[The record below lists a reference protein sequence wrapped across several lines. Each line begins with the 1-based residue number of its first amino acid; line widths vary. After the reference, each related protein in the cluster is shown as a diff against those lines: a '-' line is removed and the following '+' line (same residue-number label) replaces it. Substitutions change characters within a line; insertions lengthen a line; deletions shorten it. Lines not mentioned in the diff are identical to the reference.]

1 MNIADEVAIGF
12 LAVDRGFIDQKN
24 LGESIRKWLENAPD
38 QGLCDYFTE
47 MGLLTANQ
55 VRDLQGEFLTVIPA
69 SGEET
74 DEFQT
79 QDWGAGTGY
88 TQSNAVATKDDHSRF
103 QIIKQY
109 ARGGLG
115 VVYLAHDA
123 QLQRDVALKQIRGD
137 RDRDSLS
144 ETKFLLEAEITG
156 QLEHPGIVP
165 VYALGT
171 DSNGSPYYAM
181 RFIRGQEF
189 KKIIQQFHEDRKG
202 TKVALDGVPFRQLLR
217 RFLDVCNAIDYAHS
231 RGILHRD
238 LKPANVMIGNH
249 GETLVVDWGLAK
261 ILANKTESEAAEN
274 VAHEEYKQKRVRF
287 SGTTSDT
294 MQGSFSGTIAYAP
307 PEQLMG
313 LIEELCPASDVYSLG
328 AILFELMTNRIPL
341 SQKPDSLAQVVEWT
355 RDPDFA
361 NPRRFDSEI
370 PKSLAMICKKAMTFE
385 IAARYPTARE
395 LAIDIERWLADERVI
410 AFGEREPVSEMI
422 GRLMRRYRRWTV
434 PVVAAILFS
443 TIVALIGAWLINS
456 ARIQELLAKKSAIQN
471 KNDAVSRI
479 GVARSAIDTLLV
491 GSTESLGDFPAARDL
506 QKRLLDVAANDYA
519 KLSASQSGDPELEL
533 ERLRALVR
541 VADIQHMQSMLMR
554 SEYDKAYNN
563 YRIAI
568 SELQSQ
574 TNKSMSDTRIALLW
588 KIELAKTL
596 GRLARAYDLEGKSEE
611 SETEYELALAQL
623 RGLAVSSP
631 KSSEVH
637 AALGKTLIRAANS
650 SSMSGKPAAALQMI
664 EEALGSL
671 SHTELINDNDLTL
684 LRIKANQSRAQ
695 ALGKLNRNDEAIT
708 IIENTLASITEFM
721 NGHTADRAW
730 LNEQANSR
738 VFRAGIHRR
747 MGNYKL
753 ALQDLVAALDTY
765 EQLAGDWPDNL
776 DFRELAASASANV
789 GLLLL
794 DENRPSEA
802 IKYFANSRNVFSEL
816 RSESPRIASYSDGL
830 GTALSGFGQAE
841 LRTNE
846 DAEVSIALLRES
858 DKLFSLLATQY
869 SESSLPDKDKEPV
882 LAMYLEKAATAR
894 GQLAQAYQ
902 RAGNTPQAEQLYNE
916 SASLFQ
922 HLIDLGLENS
932 DYQYALA
939 EVEWRRGQIEWD
951 EEDRA
956 EAKKWISSSLDRMR
970 TLVQEH
976 SENSQYHYRLAEILI
991 HGPEVTMEYSREA
1004 DKQLEIAA
1012 ELQPANLELKNL
1024 WAEVK
1029 ARISEI
1035 QLAKKLLA
1043 EILVNRGSRS
1053 ARDFGVLALIDCQSG
1068 DREGA
1073 IANLS
1078 SCREL
1083 VNSQQPH
1090 DLDLNRWMQ
1099 SMQQSI
1105 DAMQ

>member
-1 MNIADEVAIGF
+1 MNIAEEVAIGF
-12 LAVDRGFIDQKN
+12 LAADRGFIDQKK
-24 LGESIRKWLENAPD
+24 LGESICKWLEDAPD
-38 QGLCDYFTE
+38 RGLCDYFTE
-47 MGLLTANQ
+47 IGLLTANQ

-79 QDWGAGTGY
+79 KDWGAGTGD

-137 RDRDSLS
+137 RDRDALS

-189 KKIIQQFHEDRKG
+189 KKIIQQFHEARKG
-202 TKVALDGVPFRQLLR
+202 TKAGLDGVPFRQLLR
-217 RFLDVCNAIDYAHS
+217 RFLDVCNAIEYAHS

-238 LKPANVMIGNH
+238 LKPANIMIGSH

-261 ILANKTESEAAEN
+261 ILARHVESDSAEDC
-274 VAHEEYKQKRVRF
+274 APEEFKPKRVRF

-341 SQKPDSLAQVVEWT
+341 SQKPDSLSQVVEWT

-370 PKSLAMICKKAMTFE
+370 PKSLAMICKKAMTFD
-385 IAARYPTARE
+385 IASRYPSARE
-395 LAIDIERWLADERVI
+395 LAVDIERWLADERVI
-410 AFGEREPVSEMI
+410 AFGEREPASEMI

-434 PVVAAILFS
+434 PIIATILFS
-443 TIVALIGAWLINS
+443 TIVAMVGAWLINN
-456 ARIQELLAKKSAIQN
+456 ARIQELIAKETANQN
-471 KNDAVSRI
+471 KNDAVNRI
-479 GVARSAIDTLLV
+479 GVARNAIDTLLV

-506 QKRLLDVAANDYA
+506 QKRLYEVAANDYS
-519 KLSASQSGDPELEL
+519 KLSASKSDDPELEL

-541 VADIQHMQSMLMR
+541 VADIQMLQ
-554 SEYDKAYNN
+554 SEYDEGQKN
-563 YRIAI
+563 YRIVI
-568 SELQSQ
+568 TELQTRIDKTSS
-574 TNKSMSDTRIALLW
+574 NDRIALSRRV
-588 KIELAKTL
+588 ELAKTI
-596 GRLARAYDLEGKSEE
+596 GRFAFAIDSLEGMSEE
-611 SETEYELALAQL
+611 SKKQFAIAISQLRALAV
-623 RGLAVSSP
+623 AHP

-637 AALGKTLIRAANS
+637 VTLGKTLIRAVNS
-650 SSMSGKPAAALQMI
+650 KLMTEKPADALQMI
-664 EEALGSL
+664 DEALASL
-671 SHTELINDNDLTL
+671 TDGDLAQDSALSL
-684 LRIKANQSRAQ
+684 LRIQAIQNRAQ
-695 ALGKLNRNDEAIT
+695 ALGRLNRNDEALAT
-708 IIENTLASITEFM
+708 IERSLSLISDFVTNNKAERTWFNAQ
-721 NGHTADRAW
+721 ADS
-730 LNEQANSR
+730 L
-738 VFRAGIHRR
+738 VIKAGIHRR
-747 MGNYKL
+747 IGDFKTASQNL
-753 ALQDLVAALDTY
+753 VIALETY
-765 EQLAGDWPDNL
+765 EQLKKEWTDNL
-776 DFRELAASASANV
+776 DYRSLAASASANV

-794 DENRPSEA
+794 DENRPLDA
-802 IKYFANSRNVFSEL
+802 ISFFMTSRDDFSEL
-816 RSESPRIASYSDGL
+816 RKEYPRIERYGDGL
-830 GTALSGFGQAE
+830 GTALSGLGQAE

-846 DAEVSIALLRES
+846 DAEVPIELLSDSDVLYGALARQQS
-858 DKLFSLLATQY
+858 DSGTIPVVPLAK
-869 SESSLPDKDKEPV
+869 SAGV
-882 LAMYLEKAATAR
+882 R
-894 GQLAQAYQ
+894 GQLAQAHQ
-902 RAGNTPQAEQLYNE
+902 RKGNTPEARHWYSE

-922 HLIDLGLENS
+922 HLIDIGLENS
-932 DYQYALA
+932 DYRYALA
-939 EVEWRRGQIEWD
+939 EVEWRRGQFEWD
-951 EEDRA
+951 DEDRA
-956 EAKKWISSSLDRMR
+956 EANRLISSSLDRMR

-976 SENSQYHYRLAEILI
+976 SENSQYHFRLAEILI
-991 HGPEVTMEYSREA
+991 HSPEVTMEYSREA

-1035 QLAKKLLA
+1035 ELAKKLLA
-1043 EILVNRGSRS
+1043 EILANRGSRS
-1053 ARDFGVLALIDCQSG
+1053 ARDFGVLAMIDCQSG
-1068 DREGA
+1068 NREGA

-1083 VNSQQPH
+1083 VTSQQPYDP
-1090 DLDLNRWMQ
+1090 DLLRWML
-1099 SMQQSI
+1099 SIQQNI